1 MNRQYYTLVGQDL
14 LKPDQ
19 QYGTI
24 AIVIL
29 DYTIHDDKNT
39 TVLSPYIVTDQESC
53 TLTQLVGRR
62 LGRYEIQQE
71 IGRGGMARVYRAVD
85 TLLQRPVAIKVL
97 APQLGMDPEFARRFE
112 REAITAAN
120 LRHPAIVTIYDVGE
134 KDGLHFI
141 AMEFVHGRSLHAI
154 LEDRGALGLGYAIS
168 ILDPLAQALDYA
180 HSRGAVHRDVKPHN
194 VLIDRDGRVLLTDFG
209 IAQMPDADTERL
221 TRTGV
226 FMGTPEYISPEQAQ
240 ASRVDGRSDLYS
252 LGVVAYEIITGRV
265 PFSGA
270 TPQLIIAH
278 AQTPPPPPSRIA
290 PHIPGELD
298 LVFMRALAKDAAL
311 RYSNGATMVA
321 ALQAIAHQHGI
332 PLASSQQIADLVKP
346 ADSSGQ
352 PTISLG
358 KDQATAASHPPVVA
372 PPPLVAAAPVAQP
385 SGHSSIPP
393 VPPPPAA
400 PAVPTAPP
408 PASSVRYPARQ
419 SARQPGNNTLNRT
432 ILLLIIGLILLMLL
446 ALLLRGWSSDAN
458 SVMLPTATLP
468 GDAPAAPI
476 PGGEVVP
483 PPLDVAPTET
493 ATPAPASPIPRTIA
507 TTTPTP
513 VPTIVP
519 ASPPVII
526 PPDTMVT
533 EPPLITTEPELL
545 PTEPPPTEPPISP
558 TPTDTSV
565 VEPEPSPE
573 ATATPVPPATE
584 PTDTEPPSIV
594 PEPPPPPPS
603 PPPPPD
609 QYPGPIVAPTMST
622 TMTETAITPAL
633 PPLDRPTDSFT
644 PVPPATPIPTT
655 PPVPDADLPGASQTL
670 MNDGRV

>member
-1 MNRQYYTLVGQDL
+1 M
-14 LKPDQ
+14 
-19 QYGTI
+19 
-24 AIVIL
+24 
-29 DYTIHDDKNT
+29 
-39 TVLSPYIVTDQESC
+39 
-53 TLTQLVGRR
+53 TQLVGRR

-97 APQLGMDPEFARRFE
+97 APQLSMDPEFARRFE

-120 LRHPAIVTIYDVGE
+120 LRHPTIVTIYDVGE
-134 KDGLHFI
+134 QDSLHFI
-141 AMEFVHGRSLHAI
+141 AMEFVQGRSLHAI
-154 LEDRGALGLGYAIS
+154 LEDRDALGLGYAIS
-168 ILDPLAQALDYA
+168 ILDPLARALDYA

-194 VLIDRDGRVLLTDFG
+194 VLIDLDGRVLLTDFG

-226 FMGTPEYISPEQAQ
+226 FMGTPEYISPEQAE
-240 ASRVDGRSDLYS
+240 ARRVDGRSDLYS

-298 LVFMRALAKDAAL
+298 LVLTRALAKDAAQ

-321 ALQAIAHQHGI
+321 ALQAIARQHGI

-372 PPPLVAAAPVAQP
+372 PPPLAAAPIAQP

-400 PAVPTAPP
+400 PAVPTVPP

-419 SARQPGNNTLNRT
+419 PARQPGNNTLNRT
-432 ILLLIIGLILLMLL
+432 ILLLIIGLILLVLL
-446 ALLLRGWSSDAN
+446 ALLMRGRSSDAN
-458 SVMLPTATLP
+458 SVTLP
-468 GDAPAAPI
+468 GDTPTAQVP
-476 PGGEVVP
+476 GEVAP
-483 PPLDVAPTET
+483 PPPDVAPTEPAT
-493 ATPAPASPIPRTIA
+493 ATPILAEPTATIVP
-507 TTTPTP
+507 TTPTP
-513 VPTIVP
+513 VPAIVP
-519 ASPPVII
+519 PSPMVII
-526 PPDTMVT
+526 PTDTIMP
-533 EPPLITTEPELL
+533 EPPPVTTEPEST
-545 PTEPPPTEPPISP
+545 PTEPPPTPP
-558 TPTDTSV
+558 TPTDTPV
-565 VEPEPSPE
+565 AEPEPPPE

-584 PTDTEPPSIV
+584 PPDIEPPPVETEPPPSPPP
-594 PEPPPPPPS
+594 PEPPPPE
-603 PPPPPD
+603 PPPPD
-609 QYPGPIVAPTMST
+609 QYPGPIAAPTMST
-622 TMTETAITPAL
+622 TITEAAITPAL
-633 PPLDRPTDSFT
+633 PPPDRPTDSFT

-655 PPVPDADLPGASQTL
+655 PPVPEADLP
-670 MNDGRV
+670 DEPDVDE